1 MDRASS
7 PRKVEPLR
15 YFAICVRFLGLR
27 SHRGRKP
34 CVDPSSRLRI
44 TAFKWAIQN
53 WISPKNSLRAIGRV
67 AMAFNE
73 VENHLFLVFSEATGL
88 NGQLLIDIFSRINGV
103 DGVIA
108 IINAGARN
116 LGLNESESSALGITL
131 GEGVFKKLK
140 KCRDSVIHAISHN
153 ALAGIGLQRE
163 RQGRFNETLM
173 TEEALGRLYRHLM
186 ALRAELSDV
195 ITLAF
200 IHQHFAS
207 LPDGDP
213 NKALAETDRSD
224 CSAQFLA
231 HRNLRQALP
240 PLPEFPEESE
250 LLSVRDAWLRRICVL
265 EPPPDE

>member
-1 MDRASS
+1 VVGVPERHRVVESLWIFILELQRPRRAG
-7 PRKVEPLR
+7 V
-15 YFAICVRFLGLR
+15 
-27 SHRGRKP
+27 GR
-34 CVDPSSRLRI
+34 
-44 TAFKWAIQN
+44 
-53 WISPKNSLRAIGRV
+53 
-67 AMAFNE
+67 
-73 VENHLFLVFSEATGL
+73 
-88 NGQLLIDIFSRINGV
+88 LIDARGGPVPDAEDVSDARINGV